1 MAHDTLYAIGEA
13 LIDMIP
19 AETGCDF
26 GAVSSFAPRVGGAPA
41 NVAAAFARL
50 GGRSALLTQ
59 LGDDPFGA
67 KITAE
72 LAGAGVDVSHI
83 ATTDRANTAL
93 AFVSLQEDGNRTFSF
108 YRKPSADLLYSPEQV
123 DPALFTTAFALHF
136 YSVSLVE
143 SPMREAHKAIRQ
155 LTRKIAQSTLLIL
168 MCKASC
174 RNSPHNRKRSR
185 VKRAFVPQA
194 SDENREATTI
204 SPERRGSCRSRT
216 PSEGAD
222 HIRFGKVAFDSDDLA
237 GMK

>member
-72 LAGAGVDVSHI
+72 LVGAGVDVSHI

-93 AFVSLQEDGNRTFSF
+93 AFVSLQADGNRTFSF
-108 YRKPSADLLYSPEQV
+108 YPQALGGPSLQPGAGGPGALHHRLCPAFLQCVAGGKPDAGGPQGCHCRRRPGWGAGQLRSQ
-123 DPALFTTAFALHF
+123 PALPALARPRGPVPHRVGVPAPGGCF
-136 YSVSLVE
+136 
-143 SPMREAHKAIRQ
+143 KGIR
-155 LTRKIAQSTLLIL
+155 
-168 MCKASC
+168 
-174 RNSPHNRKRSR
+174 
-185 VKRAFVPQA
+185 
-194 SDENREATTI
+194 
-204 SPERRGSCRSRT
+204 
-216 PSEGAD
+216 
-222 HIRFGKVAFDSDDLA
+222 
-237 GMK
+237 

>member
-93 AFVSLQEDGNRTFSF
+93 AFVSLQADGNRTFSF
-108 YRKPSADLLYSPEQV
+108 YRKPSADLL
-123 DPALFTTAFALHF
+123 TA
-136 YSVSLVE
+136 
-143 SPMREAHKAIRQ
+143 
-155 LTRKIAQSTLLIL
+155 
-168 MCKASC
+168 
-174 RNSPHNRKRSR
+174 RSR
-185 VKRAFVPQA
+185 WTRRSSPPPLPCIFAVCRWWKARCGRPTRLPLPPPARLGRWSA
-194 SDENREATTI
+194 SIPTCASRSGPTARPCTAPCG
-204 SPERRGSCRSRT
+204 SSCPRRM
-216 PSEGAD
+216 
-222 HIRFGKVAFDSDDLA
+222 F
-237 GMK
+237 

>member
-26 GAVSSFAPRVGGAPA
+26 GAVSSFAPRGGGAPA

-93 AFVSLQEDGNRTFSF
+93 AFVSLQAPARLGRW
-108 YRKPSADLLYSPEQV
+108 SASIPTCASRSGL
-123 DPALFTTAFALHF
+123 TARPCTAPCG
-136 YSVSLVE
+136 S
-143 SPMREAHKAIRQ
+143 
-155 LTRKIAQSTLLIL
+155 
-168 MCKASC
+168 SC
-174 RNSPHNRKRSR
+174 P
-185 VKRAFVPQA
+185 
-194 SDENREATTI
+194 
-204 SPERRGSCRSRT
+204 RR
-216 PSEGAD
+216 
-222 HIRFGKVAFDSDDLA
+222 IF
-237 GMK
+237 